1 MYVNLKGFDVDSRN
15 SKKDAL
21 LTSKILNKV
30 HLKALSE
37 KINKKIKFNLTFES
51 DLKSKSDLYDKIY
64 GAMNGSQFLLA
75 IKLKLPNGK
84 YGYVGCYCPGR
95 SFRSEEDSYC
105 WEDVINYEK
114 GSFIFNISEGETKFI
129 EGNPENSEQIIS
141 LFGGEDEMDQ
151 SLSLYDKN
159 VEILKLPFNNST

>member
-1 MYVNLKGFDVDSRN
+1 LKGFDVDSRN
-15 SKKDAL
+15 SKKDSF

-37 KINKKIKFNLTFES
+37 KINKKIKFNLTLET

-75 IKLKLPNGK
+75 LKLKLTTGK
-84 YGYVGCYCPGR
+84 YGYIGCYCPTR

-105 WEDVINYEK
+105 WEDVINY
-114 GSFIFNISEGETKFI
+114 
-129 EGNPENSEQIIS
+129 
-141 LFGGEDEMDQ
+141 
-151 SLSLYDKN
+151 
-159 VEILKLPFNNST
+159 